1 MPKLG
6 ELHQFGGQWRKWDG
20 TGWGPNIA
28 SPGSQPPTPP
38 TPPTKPYD
46 PNDPSTWT
54 LDQQI
59 AFMNAMQE
67 QEGGGSEPAFSGTA
81 AGMQLQADLQAA
93 ADQRALDGQ
102 KILQGLGFDFQNM
115 DRTEQQT
122 FQATQALLN
131 QAFQTG
137 ERIDSQTFQTGR
149 DQFQADLQQ
158 KLQGLGFDQEKA
170 MLTAQQTFTAL
181 ESQKTRELQI
191 EQAGLDRGLTRE
203 QMAQALQI
211 SKDQMAATAADN
223 AASRALQERLTMAGF
238 EHDTAERIASQT
250 FQAAE
255 NEQERAF
262 KMALQQEGFDQ
273 QTSERIAGQVFT
285 AEQAAMDRQMQ
296 KTLQEDQQTFSS
308 GESAKDR
315 EARLALQKDQQ
326 VFEKEKQDA
335 DLKFQRQKTY
345 VDMMGKDPVRA
356 VLFAMGIGKDAET
369 FNTQWGAGSQ
379 TQAPLEGAEQSKQA
393 VEKALSGQLGKPVTV
408 GGTGVEGLGSVEG
421 AARAFQKGGGDV
433 KTLLSSA
440 FGVGNVETGGATS
453 EDVQRRIQAVTP
465 TGVLPAVGR

>member
-1 MPKLG
+1 MPNEGDVKFI
-6 ELHQFGGQWRKWDG
+6 ENQKMIYTGGKWV
-20 TGWGPNIA
+20 A
-28 SPGSQPPTPP
+28 STYRPPANPLSPP
-38 TPPTKPYD
+38 PPPKTKSFSD
-46 PNDPSTWT
+46 MT
-54 LDQQI
+54 LEEQI
-59 AFMNAMQE
+59 AFIQAMQE
-67 QEGGGSEPAFSGTA
+67 GNSGGSEPAFSGTP
-81 AGMQLQADLQAA
+81 AGMQLAAELQAA
-93 ADQRALDGQ
+93 ADQRQLDGQ

-115 DRTEQQT
+115 DRDEQQK

-149 DQFQADLQQ
+149 DQFQADLQT
-158 KLQGLGFDQEKA
+158 KLQGLGFTHDEA
-170 MLTAQQTFTAL
+170 MLTAQQTFSAL
-181 ESQKTRELQI
+181 ESQKARELQI

-203 QMAQALQI
+203 QMAQSLSLA
-211 SKDQMAATAADN
+211 KDQMAATAADN

-238 EHDTAERIASQT
+238 DHDTAERIASQT

-255 NEQERAF
+255 NEQEREF
-262 KMALQQEGFDQ
+262 KLALQREGFDQ
-273 QTSERIAGQVFT
+273 QTSERLASQVFT

-296 KTLQEDQQTFSS
+296 KTLQEDQQLFSA

-335 DLKFQRQKTY
+335 DLKYQRQKTY

-356 VLFAMGIGKDAET
+356 VLFAMGIGQDAET

-379 TQAPLEGAEQSKQA
+379 TQSPLAGAEQSKAA
-393 VEKALSGQLGKPVTV
+393 VENALSGQLGKPVTV
-408 GGTGVEGLGSVEG
+408 GNTGVEGLGSVEG

-440 FGVGNVETGGATS
+440 FGVGNTATGGTTS
-453 EDVQRRIQAVTP
+453 EETQRRIQAVTP